1 MDQGYHY
8 EDPSVR
14 SNHNENILLL
24 KEVDLGYPQVAD
36 GGFMKNYL
44 TIL

>member
-24 KEVDLGYPQVAD
+24 KEGDLGYSQVAD
-36 GGFMKNYL
+36 GGFMKTDL
-44 TIL
+44 AIL